1 MKVIEIEGGNKLSG
15 TIRVSGAKNAT
26 VALIPAAILTDEEAT
41 ICNVPEITDTDAL
54 CDILK
59 LLNVNVNRSTESL
72 VINPKDM
79 QNTCITEPYSKK
91 LRASYYFMGALLGKY
106 KRAEMYFPG
115 GCSIG
120 ARPIDLHLKGFEALG
135 AKVTNDKNKYIV
147 DAEELK
153 GANIY
158 LDIASVGATINI
170 MLAAV
175 RAKGTTVI
183 DNAAKEPEIVNV
195 ATFLNNMGA
204 KISGAGTSTIKIKG
218 VDHLHKC
225 FHEVIPDRI
234 EAGTYIII
242 GALCGTTLKID
253 NVIPEHIDSLVS
265 KLEEMGVK
273 LEIGADYITVF
284 ERTNKLKSTNIKTAV
299 YPGFP
304 TDLQQPFTVLLTQAD
319 GKSKVTET
327 IWENR
332 FMHIPYLKELGA
344 DIEVKNQT
352 ATVIGPSDLKGSE
365 VVATDLRAG
374 AAMVAAALIASGKT
388 NITNAEH
395 ILRGYEQIVE
405 KLSNVGA
412 KIRIKEI

>member
-1 MKVIEIEGGNKLSG
+1 MKIMEIEGNRELNG
-15 TIRVSGAKNAT
+15 TIRISGAKNAT

-54 CDILK
+54 CNILNE
-59 LLNVNVNRSTESL
+59 LNVDVKRASESI
-72 VINPKDM
+72 VINP
-79 QNTCITEPYSKK
+79 QNMKNVEIAEKFSKK

-106 KRAEMYFPG
+106 KKSVMYFPG

-135 AKVTNDKNKYIV
+135 ATVKNEKNKYIV
-147 DAEELK
+147 EAEELH

-175 RAKGTTVI
+175 KAKGITVI

-204 KISGAGTSTIKIKG
+204 RISGAGTSTIKIEG
-218 VDHLHKC
+218 VETLHKC

-242 GALCGTTLKID
+242 GALCGKNLKID
-253 NVIPEHIDSLVS
+253 NIIPEHVDSLLS
-265 KLEEMGVK
+265 KLEE
-273 LEIGADYITVF
+273 IGTELQVGTDYVIISKS
-284 ERTNKLKSTNIKTAV
+284 NNYKSTTIKTLV

-304 TDLQQPFTVLLTQAD
+304 TDLQQPFTVLLTQCN

-332 FMHIPYLKELGA
+332 FMHIPYLKDLGA
-344 DIEVKNQT
+344 DVTVKNQT
-352 ATVIGPSDLKGSE
+352 ATIIGPTKLTGAS

-374 AAMVAAALIASGKT
+374 AAMVAAGLLAEGT
-388 NITNAEH
+388 TTITNVEH

-405 KLSNVGA
+405 KLTSVGA
-412 KIRIKEI
+412 KIKIRKI

>member
-1 MKVIEIEGGNKLSG
+1 MKIMEIEGGKKLSG

-26 VALIPAAILTDEEAT
+26 VAIIPAAILSDEEVT
-41 ICNVPEITDTDAL
+41 ICNIPEITDTDAL
-54 CDILK
+54 CDILEE
-59 LLNVNVNRSTESL
+59 LNVKASRASGSL
-72 VINPKDM
+72 VIDPKEM
-79 QNTCITEPYSKK
+79 KNTEIAEVHSKK

-106 KRAEMYFPG
+106 KKVSMFFPG

-135 AKVTNDKNKYIV
+135 AKVTKKQNRYTVEAK
-147 DAEELK
+147 ELK

-175 RAKGTTVI
+175 RAEGKTVI

-204 KISGAGTSTIKIKG
+204 KITGAGTSTIKIEG

-225 FHEVIPDRI
+225 FHEIIPDRI

-242 GALCGTTLKID
+242 GALCGNPIKVD
-253 NVIPEHIDSLVS
+253 NLIPEHIDPLLS
-265 KLEEMGVK
+265 KLEEMGVD
-273 LEIGADYITVF
+273 LEVGTDYVVVS
-284 ERTNKLKSTNIKTAV
+284 RKDNLKPTNIKTAV

-304 TDLQQPFTVLLTQAD
+304 TDLQQPFTVLLTQAK

-332 FMHIPYLKELGA
+332 FMHIPYLNELGA
-344 DIEVKNQT
+344 DITVKGQT
-352 ATVIGPSDLKGSE
+352 ATVEGITKLKGSS

-374 AAMVAAALIASGKT
+374 AAMVAAALEANGKT
-388 NITNAEH
+388 TITNAEH
-395 ILRGYEQIVE
+395 ILRGYEQIKE
-405 KLSNVGA
+405 KLENVGA
-412 KIRIKEI
+412 KIDIKEI

>member
-1 MKVIEIEGGNKLSG
+1 MKIMEIEGNRELNG
-15 TIRVSGAKNAT
+15 TIRISGAKNAT

-54 CDILK
+54 CDILNE
-59 LLNVNVNRSTESL
+59 LNVDVKRASESI
-72 VINPKDM
+72 VINP
-79 QNTCITEPYSKK
+79 QNMKNVEIAEKFSKK

-106 KRAEMYFPG
+106 KKAVMYFPG

-135 AKVTNDKNKYIV
+135 ATVKNEKNKYIV
-147 DAEELK
+147 EAEELH

-175 RAKGTTVI
+175 KAKGITVI

-204 KISGAGTSTIKIKG
+204 CISGAGTSTIKIEG
-218 VDHLHKC
+218 VETLHKC

-242 GALCGTTLKID
+242 GALCGKNLKID
-253 NVIPEHIDSLVS
+253 NIIPEHVDSLLS
-265 KLEEMGVK
+265 KLEE
-273 LEIGADYITVF
+273 IGTELQVGTDYVIISKS
-284 ERTNKLKSTNIKTAV
+284 NNYKSTTIKTLV

-304 TDLQQPFTVLLTQAD
+304 TDLQQPFTVLLTQCN

-332 FMHIPYLKELGA
+332 FMHIPYLKDLGA
-344 DIEVKNQT
+344 DVTVKNQT
-352 ATVIGPSDLKGSE
+352 ATIIGPTKLTGAS

-374 AAMVAAALIASGKT
+374 AAMVAAGLLAEGT
-388 NITNAEH
+388 TTITNVEH

-405 KLSNVGA
+405 KLTSVGA
-412 KIRIKEI
+412 KIKIREI